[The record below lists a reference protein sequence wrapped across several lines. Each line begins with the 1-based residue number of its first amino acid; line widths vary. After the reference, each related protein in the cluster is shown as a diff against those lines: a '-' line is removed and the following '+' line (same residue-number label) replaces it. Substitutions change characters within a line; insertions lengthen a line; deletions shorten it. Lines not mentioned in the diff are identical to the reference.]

1 VAYTHVFLQSI
12 SAEAKVSSD
21 YYVCKVPLGLDV
33 WCRSELSRGRVLRNL
48 WLRCLARTK
57 TNNRI
62 DYRTK
67 QHLLETSPT
76 DTLLQN
82 NLRLYGRLLPIM
94 DSESLRTASTYLNNL
109 LLARGLLRN
118 GADIDFVRPS
128 RESRAQIINLVHDL
142 VLRSD
147 RDKDRNEHLSFSL
160 RGLCAEDT
168 RKDAEI
174 ERLRVKGE
182 EHARDA
188 VQARTAERVAK
199 DEAKKIE
206 RNVKGLQE
214 QVARL
219 KTALAQVRTQCAND
233 VKKRDLELARLKAHL
248 QDQRRG
254 NRAGVVAPSM
264 TVSGNGKRQQEGSS
278 KELRDPEYSLKQ
290 ETTAFLTQLSQSL
303 SDENDGLIG
312 LLREALTTMKEL
324 LGLPANTQAM
334 ADSAIGSRGSADE
347 ITDGVH
353 NIVHALPA
361 SYETLATELDNTLS
375 HLRKILTNPNFV
387 TVEEVE
393 VRDDEIVRLRQGW
406 EHMEKRW
413 RDVLAM
419 MDGWRRRMDTG
430 ETLRMEDLQ
439 QGMGLVSPVRD
450 EQLVR
455 GDDYEDHDQSFVDG
469 DMSEIQLPNADV
481 DMNESSILMDAPQ
494 LSDSLAVLSASK
506 RKRNILE
513 PPASFDLRPPGTV
526 QRSLEKAK
534 TAKSSLSKH
543 DDERDAEL
551 EQHGFS
557 EQPSEMRMT
566 LHEKLDAVAREAA
579 EAQTRKQDS
588 LPALDGAADDDELQ
602 DDDTLGQIV
611 SPVKKTKI
619 RGRAKRRKSTLS
631 REELAELLVVGDEE

>member
-1 VAYTHVFLQSI
+1 
-12 SAEAKVSSD
+12 
-21 YYVCKVPLGLDV
+21 
-33 WCRSELSRGRVLRNL
+33 
-48 WLRCLARTK
+48 
-57 TNNRI
+57 
-62 DYRTK
+62 
-67 QHLLETSPT
+67 
-76 DTLLQN
+76 
-82 NLRLYGRLLPIM
+82 M

-147 RDKDRNEHLSFSL
+147 RDKDRNEHLSFTL
-160 RGLCAEDT
+160 RGLRAEDT

-182 EHARDA
+182 EHAREA
-188 VQARTAERVAK
+188 VQARTVERVAK

-264 TVSGNGKRQQEGSS
+264 TVSGSGRRQHEGSS
-278 KELRDPEYSLKQ
+278 KDLGDPEYSLKQ
-290 ETTAFLTQLSQSL
+290 ETTTFLTQLSQSL

-324 LGLPANTQAM
+324 LGLPANTQVM
-334 ADSAIGSRGSADE
+334 ADSAIGSRGSGDDIAD
-347 ITDGVH
+347 GGH
-353 NIVHALPA
+353 NIVHALPT

-387 TVEEVE
+387 SVEEVE

-413 RDVLAM
+413 RDVLSM

-430 ETLRMEDLQ
+430 ETLRLEDLQ

-450 EQLVR
+450 EQYVR
-455 GDDYEDHDQSFVDG
+455 GEDHEDPDQSFVDG
-469 DMSEIQLPNADV
+469 DMSEIQLPNDV
-481 DMNESSILMDAPQ
+481 DMDESSILVDAHQ
-494 LSDSLAVLSASK
+494 LSGGLAALSASK
-506 RKRNILE
+506 RERNILE

-526 QRSLEKAK
+526 QRSDAK
-534 TAKSSLSKH
+534 TKTPESSRPNH
-543 DDERDAEL
+543 DDEQDLEL
-551 EQHGFS
+551 EQGGFS
-557 EQPSEMRMT
+557 EQPSEVRMT

-579 EAQTRKQDS
+579 DAQTRKQDNM
-588 LPALDGAADDDELQ
+588 PALDGAADENDSLQ

>member
-1 VAYTHVFLQSI
+1 
-12 SAEAKVSSD
+12 
-21 YYVCKVPLGLDV
+21 
-33 WCRSELSRGRVLRNL
+33 
-48 WLRCLARTK
+48 
-57 TNNRI
+57 
-62 DYRTK
+62 
-67 QHLLETSPT
+67 
-76 DTLLQN
+76 
-82 NLRLYGRLLPIM
+82 M

-118 GADIDFVRPS
+118 GADIDFVKPS

-160 RGLCAEDT
+160 RGLRAEDT
-168 RKDAEI
+168 RKDTEI
-174 ERLRVKGE
+174 ERLKTKGE
-182 EHARDA
+182 EHAREA
-188 VQARTAERVAK
+188 VQAHTAERLAK
-199 DEAKKIE
+199 DEAKKVE

-264 TVSGNGKRQQEGSS
+264 TVSGSGRRPNEASS
-278 KELRDPEYSLKQ
+278 KELKDPEYSLKQ

-312 LLREALTTMKEL
+312 LLREALATMKEL

-334 ADSAIGSRGSADE
+334 ADSAIGSRGSGDDIAE
-347 ITDGVH
+347 GAH
-353 NIVHALPA
+353 NNVHALPT

-387 TVEEVE
+387 SVEEVE
-393 VRDDEIVRLRQGW
+393 VRDDEIIRLRQGW

-413 RDVLAM
+413 RDVLTM

-430 ETLRMEDLQ
+430 ETLRLEDLQ
-439 QGMGLVSPVRD
+439 QGMGLVSPVRNEQAEYGEDYD
-450 EQLVR
+450 EQ
-455 GDDYEDHDQSFVDG
+455 DQSVVDG
-469 DMSEIQLPNADV
+469 DMSEIQLPNDDV
-481 DMNESSILMDAPQ
+481 DMDGSSMLMEAPQ
-494 LSDSLAVLSASK
+494 LSGSLALLSASK
-506 RKRNILE
+506 RKRENWE
-513 PPASFDLRPPGTV
+513 PPSTFDLRPPGTV
-526 QRSLEKAK
+526 QQSPAK
-534 TAKSSLSKH
+534 HQTSVSSRPKYDAEQSIDKSS
-543 DDERDAEL
+543 EL
-551 EQHGFS
+551 EQQDLT
-557 EQPSEMRMT
+557 EQPSEVQMT

-579 EAQTRKQDS
+579 DAKIHKDS
-588 LPALDGAADDDELQ
+588 KTPTLDGAADE

-611 SPVKKTKI
+611 SPVRKTKI

-631 REELAELLVVGDEE
+631 REELAELLVAGDEE